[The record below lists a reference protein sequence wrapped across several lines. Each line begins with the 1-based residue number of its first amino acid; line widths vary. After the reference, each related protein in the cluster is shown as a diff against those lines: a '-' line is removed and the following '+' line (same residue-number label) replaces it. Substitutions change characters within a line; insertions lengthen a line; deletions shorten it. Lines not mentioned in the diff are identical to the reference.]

1 MLYKFCKNWISV
13 PNIVHQL
20 TLSLRCNPLKI
31 QNSSDFQD
39 AINSLRRSANGRS
52 EANDV
57 SILWRHSSWSL
68 RGGLNVPI
76 EGHFLT
82 VFGNLNPKN
91 VVGHRVD
98 HKKHFLTSQR
108 VFWAIV
114 REISRT
120 MAQNTRCDVR
130 KCFLW
135 STRWPTTFLGFKF
148 PKTVKK
154 WPSIGTFKPPRRLQD
169 EWRHRIL
176 TSFASLRPLAERR
189 KLFIASWKSL
199 LFCIFKGLQ
208 RNDSVSWCTIFGT
221 EIQFLQN
228 LYSICRQSVLLWYV
242 SAGH

>member
-91 VVGHRVD
+91 VVGHRVN

-120 MAQNTRCDVR
+120 GYFSRRVR
-130 KCFLW
+130 EEHKHKNKQERPYISRISPGAPLQ
-135 STRWPTTFLGFKF
+135 R
-148 PKTVKK
+148 
-154 WPSIGTFKPPRRLQD
+154 IGT
-169 EWRHRIL
+169 
-176 TSFASLRPLAERR
+176 SFGLHVSLVDVINCANFYGNRFR
-189 KLFIASWKSL
+189 
-199 LFCIFKGLQ
+199 GL
-208 RNDSVSWCTIFGT
+208 DSVRGQSLTIPIG
-221 EIQFLQN
+221 LR
-228 LYSICRQSVLLWYV
+228 CRR
-242 SAGH
+242 